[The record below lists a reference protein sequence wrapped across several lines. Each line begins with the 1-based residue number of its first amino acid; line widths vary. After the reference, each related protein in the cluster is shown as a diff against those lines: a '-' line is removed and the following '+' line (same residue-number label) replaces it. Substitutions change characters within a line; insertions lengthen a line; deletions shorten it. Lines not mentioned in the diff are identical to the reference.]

1 MASPTAFEPAL
12 IVVDVQEDFCPPN
25 GALAVPHGRSILNTV
40 NTLLGYPFIFKIA
53 TKDWHPAGH
62 ISFASSHPGAE
73 PFTSFATITNPSNPS
88 EKYESR
94 LWPDHCIQGTPG
106 AELVQNLELSKV
118 DKVLEKGQTKE
129 VEMYSAFY
137 PPLTAPRVSDSGLS
151 ALLKAKGV
159 TDVYVVGLAA
169 DYCVAAT
176 AEDAIKEGFRAW
188 IVEEGTRA
196 VEVEKWEEK
205 VKELEGKGVR
215 VVSVEGEEVERVRS
229 NTKA

>member
-1 MASPTAFEPAL
+1 MADDPAFNPAL
-12 IVVDVQEDFCPPN
+12 IVVDVQEGFCPPS
-25 GALAVPHGRSILNTV
+25 GALAVPNGRSILPTI
-40 NTLLGYPFIFKIA
+40 NTLLTYPFVLKIA

-73 PFTSFATITNPSNPS
+73 PFTSFATITNLENEE

-94 LWPDHCIQGTPG
+94 LWLDHCIQGTPG
-106 AELVQNLELSKV
+106 AELVKDLDISKI
-118 DKVLEKGQTKE
+118 DKILEKGQIKS

-137 PPLTAPRVSDSGLS
+137 PPLSSPRVGDSGLS
-151 ALLKAKGV
+151 TLLKEKGV

-176 AEDAIKEGFRAW
+176 AEDAVKEGFRAV

-196 VEVEKWEEK
+196 VDPGGWEGK
-205 VKELEGKGVR
+205 KKELEGRGVR
-215 VVSVEGEEVERVRS
+215 VVGMKGREVGRVRL